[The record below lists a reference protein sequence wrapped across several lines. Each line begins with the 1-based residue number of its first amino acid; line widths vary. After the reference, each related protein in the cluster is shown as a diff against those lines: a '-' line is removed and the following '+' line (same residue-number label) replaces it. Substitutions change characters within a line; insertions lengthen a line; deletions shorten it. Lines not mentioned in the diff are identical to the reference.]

1 MKSSHEYS
9 VKIKNSSLNVGEK
22 IMRLA
27 NTNNASLFR
36 KANLAINDKYLSI
49 SCKDDL
55 GDQQELK
62 KILVSSIEKIN
73 VKNDAYTPMHQ
84 IKKPLKTGLFIGI
97 GLSVVLWF
105 RVGENRA
112 ISIAE
117 SVLVTMGLI
126 LFSVAMTVLFNIGK
140 ISWSNLT
147 EIIFVANEDSTIEIA
162 VKNNEVDNIISHY
175 LNSEIEIIEV

>member
-1 MKSSHEYS
+1 
-9 VKIKNSSLNVGEK
+9 
-22 IMRLA
+22 
-27 NTNNASLFR
+27 
-36 KANLAINDKYLSI
+36 
-49 SCKDDL
+49 
-55 GDQQELK
+55 
-62 KILVSSIEKIN
+62 
-73 VKNDAYTPMHQ
+73 MHQ

-97 GLSVVLWF
+97 GLSLVLWF

-117 SVLVTMGLI
+117 SVLVTMVFILFI
-126 LFSVAMTVLFNIGK
+126 IAMTMLFSVGK

-147 EIIFVANEDSTIEIA
+147 EIIFVTNEDSTIEIA